1 MALANCE
8 GTKTIHWQAGG
19 QAVWRL
25 WQPQSTVMFPSR
37 PLMSLLAHRS
47 MFPSWPLMSHL
58 AHSVP
63 PWLSFTP
70 DIVDNILLD
79 PRSSSF
85 VGQRWCQG
93 ATRSLHGLNYT
104 LLLQDSSPL
113 LLMGDLMSGL
123 LILVPYKTWE
133 GLPKK
138 NRFCPGQPFQD
149 EIWGKEVPL
158 STCQPTPPATHFLLL
173 TLLFFVMLSACCL
186 RWDERFLI
194 VMAYSSRDKRVYFFL
209 ILDVLKTLYLHPATF
224 KRRQKWNEANNFSAP
239 LIKQPQMI

>member
-1 MALANCE
+1 MERSYFHPSGAAPAWGKWWGCWNVSLSQLTLGAISHRWWLMALASCQ
-8 GTKTIHWQAGG
+8 GAKTIHWQAGG

-25 WQPQSTVMFPSR
+25 WQSQSTVMFPSR

-47 MFPSWPLMSHL
+47 MFPSWPLMS
-58 AHSVP
+58 HSVP

-104 LLLQDSSPL
+104 LLLQDNSPR
-113 LLMGDLMSGL
+113 LLMGDFVSGL

-186 RWDERFLI
+186 RWDERFFNSDGIQL
-194 VMAYSSRDKRVYFFL
+194 
-209 ILDVLKTLYLHPATF
+209 
-224 KRRQKWNEANNFSAP
+224 
-239 LIKQPQMI
+239 